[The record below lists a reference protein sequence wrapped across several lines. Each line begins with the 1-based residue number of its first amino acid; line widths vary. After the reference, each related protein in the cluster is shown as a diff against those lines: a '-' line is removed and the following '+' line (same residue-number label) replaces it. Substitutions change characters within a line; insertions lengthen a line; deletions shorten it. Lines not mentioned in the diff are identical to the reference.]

1 MDQGQGIFSFPQVV
15 FSQCSQQNSGSPGR
29 FKVQVPMVQT
39 VQKMVDVPQIEIEE
53 QIVEVPVQK
62 HVRVPMIQKV
72 QKMVEV
78 PQIEVE
84 EKIVEVPVQSHVQ
97 VPMIQKVQK
106 VVEAGLTGFHFVQSW
121 VMGQTSCGPWCF
133 GWIKGA
139 TSGDRR
145 AGGGSSCGKTGP
157 SAYDP
162 KGAEEC
168 GCSTNWI
175 RRSGGGDSQ
184 ELMFLLFFEC
194 NLGKWGDF
202 YLLFFLGIC

>member
-1 MDQGQGIFSFPQVV
+1 
-15 FSQCSQQNSGSPGR
+15 
-29 FKVQVPMVQT
+29 MVQT

-106 VVEAGLTGFHFVQSW
+106 VVEAGLTGFILSSHESW
-121 VMGQTSCGPWCF
+121 AKPL
-133 GWIKGA
+133 A
-139 TSGDRR
+139 
-145 AGGGSSCGKTGP
+145 
-157 SAYDP
+157 DP
-162 KGAEEC
+162 DVLVG
-168 GCSTNWI
+168 
-175 RRSGGGDSQ
+175 
-184 ELMFLLFFEC
+184 
-194 NLGKWGDF
+194 
-202 YLLFFLGIC
+202 